1 MLLELIQMRAA
12 ELAHPLALELSMKS
26 EYRQAVE
33 SVIAQEAKLAEVTH
47 LHAGAVS
54 REKQLAEALR
64 LNQETLA
71 QYEARVA
78 ELESASLAFQEVQG
92 ELKEINAS
100 MKFLCRGVS

>member
-1 MLLELIQMRAA
+1 
-12 ELAHPLALELSMKS
+12 MKS

-47 LHAGAVS
+47 LHAGVVF

-78 ELESASLAFQEVQG
+78 ELESASASPALQEVQG

-100 MKFLCRGVS
+100 MKFLCREVMRPEV